1 MAIEIGLKNKNSFFN
16 VSGKTAGFTLVEVLV
31 VILSFGILAVV
42 GSSLFISILK
52 GAAKAEIE
60 KEIKQNGDY
69 AINVMERMIRNAR
82 EISSCSSSSIR
93 IKNPDGS
100 NTTFSCL
107 VNNSQVASIASNS
120 AFLTGRNVTL
130 DSSGGTNCFSPNLSP
145 NLTFSCTS
153 DNPPKVSI
161 SFTLYQKGSTVRPEE
176 RAQAKF
182 ETTVSLRTYR

>member
-1 MAIEIGLKNKNSFFN
+1 MAIEIGFKNKNSFFN

-31 VILSFGILAVV
+31 VILSFGILAVA

-82 EISSCSSSSIR
+82 EIVNCSSSSIR
-93 IKNPDGS
+93 IKNPDGGY
-100 NTTFSCL
+100 TTFNCR
-107 VNNSQVASIASNS
+107 VNDQVASIASNS
-120 AFLTGRNVTL
+120 AFLTGKNVTL
-130 DSSGGTNCFSPNLSP
+130 DSNGEANCSSG

-153 DNPPKVSI
+153 GNPPTVGI
-161 SFTLYQKGSTVRPEE
+161 SFTLYQKGSSVRPEE
-176 RAQAKF
+176 KAQAKF